1 MKWRNTWTALKK
13 KNVADYSDKEVNKI
27 IRIINNIIFCQRTS
41 RHNSCLFYNIDN
53 TLKLN
58 LKALEMRRETKYKD
72 EKYRTVFSN
81 KIIQRNL

>member
-1 MKWRNTWTALKK
+1 MGLQLPDR
-13 KNVADYSDKEVNKI
+13 I

-58 LKALEMRRETKYKD
+58 LKALEMRRETKYLN
-72 EKYRTVFSN
+72 TG
-81 KIIQRNL
+81 IAQRKLNLY

>member
-1 MKWRNTWTALKK
+1 MKWRNTWTALKI

-53 TLKLN
+53 TLKLSYN
-58 LKALEMRRETKYKD
+58 TIVKKQNSDILL
-72 EKYRTVFSN
+72 
-81 KIIQRNL
+81 

>member
-1 MKWRNTWTALKK
+1 MKWRNTWTALKI

-41 RHNSCLFYNIDN
+41 GHNSCLFYNIDN